1 MTTNRRGLEGS
12 ARERQ
17 SVEEARAGGRRG
29 AQRDSGRECLLDVR
43 EAAELLGLKP
53 ATLYQWAY
61 KRRIPVV
68 KLFGPR
74 GALRFRL
81 SDVEKLIQDSLR
93 PAIRPVGTPRQ

>member
-1 MTTNRRGLEGS
+1 MAPKAYDLEAEGTPRRARTDEGQ
-12 ARERQ
+12 ER
-17 SVEEARAGGRRG
+17 
-29 AQRDSGRECLLDVR
+29 LLDVR
-43 EAAELLGLKP
+43 EAATLLGLKP

-68 KLFGPR
+68 KLFGRR

-93 PAIRPVGTPRQ
+93 PAMSSCPPTDGSPGPQG